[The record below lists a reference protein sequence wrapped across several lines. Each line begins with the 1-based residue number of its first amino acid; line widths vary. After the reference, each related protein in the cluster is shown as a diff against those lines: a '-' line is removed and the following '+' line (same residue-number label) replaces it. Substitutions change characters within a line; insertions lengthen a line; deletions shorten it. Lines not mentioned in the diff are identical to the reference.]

1 MSHTILTVV
10 LNKDIIL
17 HSIEKLVSVEKPI
30 ECTFLSEKYFCSS
43 RKLRVE
49 VANFSSFLLDSF
61 ALLLANVILPA
72 PELEEP
78 HHIISFKPFFS
89 FQPSKNIHSGL
100 TFQQTGLLLDCPRTV
115 GKSHVKPRKVFD

>member
-78 HHIISFKPFFS
+78 HHIISFKPFF
-89 FQPSKNIHSGL
+89 PSNHPKISI
-100 TFQQTGLLLDCPRTV
+100 QA
-115 GKSHVKPRKVFD
+115 